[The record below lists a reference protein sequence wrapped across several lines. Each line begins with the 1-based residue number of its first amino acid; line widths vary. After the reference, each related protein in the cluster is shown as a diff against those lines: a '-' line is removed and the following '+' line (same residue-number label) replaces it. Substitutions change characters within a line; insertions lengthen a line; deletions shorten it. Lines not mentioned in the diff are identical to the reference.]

1 MVDFLFKLFLYA
13 VPMFF
18 AIVLHEM
25 SHGLVALMLGDDTAK
40 RMNRFKL
47 YTHFDLFG
55 SFLLP
60 LFLYICHSPFMIGYA
75 KPVPVDIRK
84 FKDPLLDFA
93 LVAAAGPACNFI
105 LAFCSLFII
114 KSFPNLPIL
123 FLQMLAVFSMTNLG
137 LGFFNL
143 IPIPPLDGSRI
154 VAYLLPRQLAFK
166 YAQLERFGILIIFGL
181 EFLSSYVCRIFG
193 SQSSLFDFFIHRP
206 VLGIVEAMLY

>member
-1 MVDFLFKLFLYA
+1 MVEFVFKLLMYA

-25 SHGLVALMLGDDTAK
+25 SHGFIALLLGDDTAK

-55 SFLLP
+55 SFILP
-60 LFLYICHSPFMIGYA
+60 LSLYLLHFPFMIGYA

-93 LVAAAGPACNFI
+93 LVAVAGPACNFI
-105 LAFCSLFII
+105 LAFCSLFTIKICPHLPSLII
-114 KSFPNLPIL
+114 H
-123 FLQMLAVFSMTNLG
+123 MLAVFSMTNLG

-154 VAYLLPRQLAFK
+154 VTCMLPQELAFK
-166 YAQLERFGILIIFGL
+166 YIRLERFGIFIIFGL
-181 EFLSSYVCRIFG
+181 EYVSRSICHTFG
-193 SQSSLFDFFIHRP
+193 VNSSLFDFFIHRP
-206 VLGIVEAMLY
+206 VTGVIEAMMY